1 MPSIKERR
9 PYTQD
14 SNLASHTIYTVFG
27 SFTHELWELQF
38 KAGVERWICYL
49 AILFIFE
56 IFAKTLLRESRRRNI
71 FFIIRS
77 VIDVR
82 PRERNEHHLILV
94 QQCYPGLCCSLPLFH
109 FESVPV
115 DKIDI
120 AQFIRTYPKLI
131 DIALLATIYGNF
143 ISQATAS
150 SFYSTVS
157 EYLF

>member
-1 MPSIKERR
+1 MEFRYVMQTSTLYCTGHHRHTGKDNEFYLENFIQMPSIKERR

-94 QQCYPGLCCSLPLFH
+94 Q
-109 FESVPV
+109 
-115 DKIDI
+115 
-120 AQFIRTYPKLI
+120 
-131 DIALLATIYGNF
+131 
-143 ISQATAS
+143 
-150 SFYSTVS
+150 
-157 EYLF
+157 